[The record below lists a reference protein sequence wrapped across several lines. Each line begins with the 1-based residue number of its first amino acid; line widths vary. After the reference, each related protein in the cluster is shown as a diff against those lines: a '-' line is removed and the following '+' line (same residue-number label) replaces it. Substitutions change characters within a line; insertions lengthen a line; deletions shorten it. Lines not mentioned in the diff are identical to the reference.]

1 MKKKLNIL
9 NEEIRRMHQLS
20 SYKEG
25 TTLNEQ
31 DGDNAQSSN
40 VTLTD
45 TFNGLGKEP
54 KVLNSNDG
62 SDITIAFP
70 PATDGEPIEGDYGVK
85 IKNSVILSLGGKYYL
100 VIGYIGK
107 LDKNNKVVDEKPMAM
122 VISTSKFNGTGAGSP
137 VRIYKI
143 LDKVNSLPFLTAQIP
158 KIMDMDKELAA
169 RWFEVHKD
177 ILVKT
182 FKMTSSYGIDTSIL
196 DDPKLDAFI
205 KQTKSHIQS

>member
-31 DGDNAQSSN
+31 DGDNSQSSN

-45 TFNGLGKEP
+45 TFNGLSKEP
-54 KVLNSNDG
+54 EVLEAKDGND
-62 SDITIAFP
+62 TIAFP
-70 PATDGEPIEGDYGVK
+70 PATDGIPIEGNYGVK
-85 IKNSVILSLGGKYYL
+85 TKKSVILSLGGGYYL
-100 VIGYIGK
+100 VIGNIGK
-107 LDKNNKVVDEKPMAM
+107 LDKNNKVVGEKPMAM
-122 VISTSKFNGTGAGSP
+122 VILTSKFNGDGAGSP
-137 VRIYKI
+137 VRIYKTF
-143 LDKVNSLPFLTAQIP
+143 KVNSLPLLTAQIS
-158 KIMDMDKELAA
+158 KIMDKALAA
-169 RWFEVHKD
+169 RWFEGHKD

-196 DDPKLDAFI
+196 DDPNLSAFL
-205 KQTKSHIQS
+205 KETKRYIQS

>member
-45 TFNGLGKEP
+45 TFNGLSKEP
-54 KVLNSNDG
+54 EVLEAKDGND
-62 SDITIAFP
+62 TIAFP
-70 PATDGEPIEGDYGVK
+70 PATDGIPIEGNYGVK
-85 IKNSVILSLGGKYYL
+85 TKKSVILSLGGGYYL
-100 VIGYIGK
+100 VIGNIGK
-107 LDKNNKVVDEKPMAM
+107 LDKNNKVVGEKPMAM
-122 VISTSKFNGTGAGSP
+122 VILTSKFNGVELGGSP
-137 VRIYKI
+137 VRIYETF
-143 LDKVNSLPFLTAQIP
+143 KVNSLPLLTAQIS
-158 KIMDMDKELAA
+158 KIMDKALAA
-169 RWFEVHKD
+169 RWFEGHKD

-196 DDPKLDAFI
+196 DDPKLYSFI
-205 KQTKSHIQS
+205 KETKRYIQS